1 MLLGWARLI
10 SGDPDPGQGAQ
21 GELDTQGL
29 ARAAKA
35 GEEQRFGELYERIA
49 PALYTWAALRIR
61 PGMRGM
67 VDPQDVVQEVWC
79 RAWKAF
85 PHFDPDEQSFRLWIF
100 RIAKNV
106 MLEAFRKLQ
115 RSGSTAAGAA
125 GPSTRLFQINNLPDS
140 ATQISRRVSRHE
152 GVQKVLEWIEALDD
166 EEKKLFVFCGLEG
179 LSYVE
184 VSERTQIHK
193 DTIAKRWQNLRHR
206 IAQFGVPKDMLAT
219 E

>member
-1 MLLGWARLI
+1 LI
-10 SGDPDPGQGAQ
+10 SGDPERGPEPRE
-21 GELDTQGL
+21 ELDTQGL

-49 PALYTWAALRIR
+49 PALYAWAALRIR
-61 PGMRGM
+61 PGMRGA

-85 PHFDPDEQSFRLWIF
+85 AHFDPAEQSFRLWIF

-106 MLEAFRKLQ
+106 MLEAFRKVQ
-115 RSGSTAAGAA
+115 RSGGTGAGAA
-125 GPSTRLFQINNLPDS
+125 GPSTRLFQMNNLPDS

-152 GVQKVLEWIEALDD
+152 GVQKVLEWIAALEED
-166 EEKKLFVFCGLEG
+166 EKKLFVLCGLEG
-179 LSYVE
+179 LSYGE

-193 DTIAKRWQNLRHR
+193 DTIAKRWQHLRGR